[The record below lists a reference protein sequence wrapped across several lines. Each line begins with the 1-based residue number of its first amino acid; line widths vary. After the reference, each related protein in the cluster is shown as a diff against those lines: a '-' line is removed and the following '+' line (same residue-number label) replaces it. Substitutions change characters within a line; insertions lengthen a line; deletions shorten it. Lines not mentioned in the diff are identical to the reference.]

1 MTNILEELANSLY
14 DGRAKAVTELT
25 RRALDGGLPPGE
37 VLAAGLIAGMDRVGA
52 DFRTGILYVP
62 EVLACA
68 RAMHAGLDVL
78 RPLLAEGSSSSAGKV
93 VLGTVAGDLHDIGK
107 NLVAIMMEGAGF
119 QVVDAGI
126 DVSPTRFVELAQ
138 AEQPDLIGLSALL
151 TTTMTAMKQTVDALL
166 EAGIRDRVKVMI
178 GGAPVTDTYAQQI
191 GADGYAADAGEAVEL
206 ARRLMGA

>member
-138 AEQPDLIGLSALL
+138 AERPDLIGLSALL